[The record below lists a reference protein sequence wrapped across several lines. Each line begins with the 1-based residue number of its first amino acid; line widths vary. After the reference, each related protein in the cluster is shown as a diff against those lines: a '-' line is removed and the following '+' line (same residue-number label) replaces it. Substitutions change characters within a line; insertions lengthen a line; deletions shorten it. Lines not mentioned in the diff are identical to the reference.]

1 MKMARTRSANIASA
15 IENLLGGMESSSRIR
30 ENLAMAYWDKIVGPQ
45 AAAATEP
52 DCVREGVLFVRT
64 KSSVWSHELTFLKAA
79 VITRLNQRIGKQV
92 IRDIIFRAQ
101 GVKKQPPTVPPP
113 RPTEEDLAAVVLTV
127 EDRRRLESEVR
138 RIGRIPDQKIRE
150 SVRRRVIR
158 EARLMRWRIDHGWT
172 ACPRCDA
179 VHPLPDSLCPLCRIH
194 SLART

>member
-1 MKMARTRSANIASA
+1 MRMARTRSANIASA

-52 DCVREGVLFVRT
+52 DSVREGVLFVRT

-79 VITRLNQRIGKQV
+79 IITRLNQRIGKPV
-92 IRDIIFRAQ
+92 IRDVIFRAQ
-101 GVKKQPPTVPPP
+101 GVKKDLPAGRPP
-113 RPTEEDLAAVVLTV
+113 RPSEEDIAAIVLTV
-127 EDRRRLESEVR
+127 EDRKRLESEVR

-150 SVRRRVIR
+150 SVRRRIIR
-158 EARLMRWRIDHGWT
+158 EARLLRWRMDHGWA

-179 VHPLPDSLCPLCRIH
+179 VHPLPDSLCPLCRTH
-194 SLART
+194 ALARA